1 MGLFKKEGKEI
12 RDQQACVSLATKDD
26 VNKDPTLKTKAERER
41 ILRER
46 NANNTKKFIEER
58 KTLAVRQEK
67 RREKLKNQH
76 EMQLNNLDRYVQNS
90 MEMYKNEEIEYQSA
104 AKQECFVKSNLSRTP
119 QAIYTNYT

>member
-1 MGLFKKEGKEI
+1 MIHYINKFIDFFFNFSREGKEI

-76 EMQLNNLDRYVQNS
+76 EMQLNNLDRYVQNVS
-90 MEMYKNEEIEYQSA
+90 ILLISVYQEQQSQ
-104 AKQECFVKSNLSRTP
+104 KYIC
-119 QAIYTNYT
+119 IYQIFN

>member
-1 MGLFKKEGKEI
+1 M
-12 RDQQACVSLATKDD
+12 ATKDD

-76 EMQLNNLDRYVQNS
+76 EMQLNNLDRYVQNVS
-90 MEMYKNEEIEYQSA
+90 ILLISVYQEQSQKYIPSYHIFNKFYHFHILKMKEM
-104 AKQECFVKSNLSRTP
+104 VRKSSFKHFLS
-119 QAIYTNYT
+119 QFNILAL

>member
-1 MGLFKKEGKEI
+1 M
-12 RDQQACVSLATKDD
+12 ATKDD

-76 EMQLNNLDRYVQNS
+76 EMQLNNLDRYVQNVSILLISVYQEQSQKYIHIKYLIKS
-90 MEMYKNEEIEYQSA
+90 MI
-104 AKQECFVKSNLSRTP
+104 F
-119 QAIYTNYT
+119 IF